1 MLIVGKEQVCIK
13 DEKIYIYKLKR
24 INQWMDQLVNGTKE
38 LKMRKNS
45 ETIKQSN
52 KSESQKVHEDLTL
65 TFTN

>member
-1 MLIVGKEQVCIK
+1 MLIVVKEQVCIK

>member
-1 MLIVGKEQVCIK
+1 MKEKGKN
-13 DEKIYIYKLKR
+13 
-24 INQWMDQLVNGTKE
+24 INWIVNGTKE

-45 ETIKQSN
+45 ETIKESN

>member
-1 MLIVGKEQVCIK
+1 
-13 DEKIYIYKLKR
+13 
-24 INQWMDQLVNGTKE
+24 MDQLVNGTKE
-38 LKMRKNS
+38 LKMSKKS